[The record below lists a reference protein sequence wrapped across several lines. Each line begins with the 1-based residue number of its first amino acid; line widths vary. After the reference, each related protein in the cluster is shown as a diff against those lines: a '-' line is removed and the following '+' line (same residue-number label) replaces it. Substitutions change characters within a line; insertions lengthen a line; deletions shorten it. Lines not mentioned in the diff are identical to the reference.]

1 VAASAASYMFDS
13 FDTYMVS
20 FAMPVLGT
28 ANSWSSAAGKLAA
41 ALSPLVFG
49 FAMARHWYY
58 AIFVIMAIFF
68 GAACT
73 IIFALDIEPKG
84 KALADLG
91 AS

>member
-1 VAASAASYMFDS
+1 LPAELFPSQVR
-13 FDTYMVS
+13 
-20 FAMPVLGT
+20 GT

-49 FAMARHWYY
+49 FAMARQWYY

-68 GAACT
+68 ALACAM
-73 IIFALDIEPKG
+73 IFTLDVEPKG
-84 KALADLG
+84 KLLGDLG